1 MNIAIITI
9 GDEILIGQIVN
20 TNAAWISAQVT
31 RVGGRVL
38 EQVTVPD
45 DAQTLTDT
53 LDRCRRH
60 CDVLLLTGGLG
71 PTHDDITKDV
81 LTTYFGDALVEDPA
95 TTARLQEWMQRRGR
109 TLSERN
115 AQQAWIPST
124 CTVIPNPIGTAPGM
138 LFDRDGIVLV
148 SMPGV
153 PAEMRSM
160 MTDHVLPLLRSRIEA
175 EAAPTWEYRTLHTT
189 GIAESDLADLIGD
202 TSTFLQGSTLAFLPN
217 YHGVRLRIGAQGLTQ
232 HARAA
237 ELDRVE
243 AVLRAHAERF
253 IYGIGDATLAAAV
266 GAALLDRGE
275 TVAVAESC
283 TGGLLGA
290 AITEVSGSSAWFPG
304 GVLSYANDVKVRELG
319 VSAEDLDRVG
329 AVSEEVARQMAD
341 GVRARFGTT
350 YGIGITG
357 VAGPTGG
364 SPEKPVGT
372 VWIGLAAPTQ
382 TVAVKYAFGGDRAMN
397 RERSVGAALGMLL
410 KALR

>member
-81 LTTYFGDALVEDPA
+81 LTAYFRDELVEDPA

-109 TLSERN
+109 SLSERN

-124 CTVIPNPIGTAPGM
+124 CIPLPNPVGTAPGM
-138 LFDRDGIVLV
+138 LFDRDGLLLV

-153 PAEMRSM
+153 PTEMRAM
-160 MTDHVLPLLRSRIEA
+160 IADHVLPLLRERIDA
-175 EAAPTWEYRTLHTT
+175 EARPTWEYRTVYTT
-189 GIAESDLADLIGD
+189 GIAESDLADMIGEP
-202 TSTFLQGSTLAFLPN
+202 TAFLHGASLAFLPN
-217 YHGVRLRIGAQGLTQ
+217 YQGVRLRIGVRGLTSTERL
-232 HARAA
+232 AD
-237 ELDRVE
+237 LDRIE
-243 AVLRAHAERF
+243 GVLRDRAGAF
-253 IYGIGDATLAAAV
+253 IFGVGEATLAATV
-266 GAALLDRGE
+266 GHALRDRGE
-275 TVAVAESC
+275 TVSVAESC
-283 TGGLLGA
+283 TSGLLGA
-290 AITEVSGSSAWFPG
+290 ALTDIPGSSAWFPG
-304 GVLSYANDVKVRELG
+304 GVLSYANDVKVRDLG
-319 VSAEDLDRVG
+319 VRQADLDRVG
-329 AVSEEVARQMAD
+329 AVSEEVARQMAE
-341 GVRARFGTT
+341 GVRTRFGTT

-357 VAGPTGG
+357 IAGPDGG
-364 SPEKPVGT
+364 TPEKPVGT
-372 VWIGLAAPTQ
+372 VWIAVATPTQ
-382 TVAVKYAFGGDRAMN
+382 TLATRFSFGGDRSMN
-397 RERSVGAALGMLL
+397 RERSVGAALGMLW
-410 KALR
+410 KVIR